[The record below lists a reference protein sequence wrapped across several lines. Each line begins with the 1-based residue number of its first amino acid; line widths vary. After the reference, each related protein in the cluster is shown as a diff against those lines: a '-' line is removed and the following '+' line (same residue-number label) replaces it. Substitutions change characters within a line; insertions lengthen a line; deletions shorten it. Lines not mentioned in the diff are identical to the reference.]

1 MTNAYYLRQSLDR
14 DLTKVSID
22 YQRKGIHKLCD
33 AKSWDAPVE
42 YLDRNVSAT
51 TGRRPGYEELCRD
64 IADGVVKRVAVWDM
78 DRLHR
83 QPRELEDFIDLAERH
98 GVELANVGGDV
109 DLSTP
114 SGRMFARMKGTVA
127 KYEVEQKSVRQ
138 KAANAERA
146 KNGKPWIQRSFGYD
160 GNTIVPKEAAAI
172 RKAAHALLN
181 GATLWSIAKDWNS
194 QQLKTS
200 KGYLWEGS
208 KVRQVLLRPSIAGL
222 AVHNGEILDGVTPA
236 WKPIIDRDT
245 WEAVRKY
252 LSDPKRFTGRSLGRK
267 HLLSG
272 IAYCGECGRRMGTTI
287 RPTKSGTKRVIYQC
301 KNVGCMKIVRDLT
314 KTDELVIGIITE
326 RLTDPEAACKLA
338 KPTVDTKK
346 LHNQIDTLRKL
357 ITATRDEY
365 NEGLIDARD
374 RNARIERTLAKL
386 SPLEDKLLGS
396 HMSRD
401 VKDLAGRP
409 DAADRFDA
417 LPLDRRRGVID
428 TLTTVTIHRQTNAGL
443 RFDPQAITV
452 DWR

>member
-14 DLTKVSID
+14 DLTKVSIA
-22 YQRKGIHKLCD
+22 YQREGLHKLCA
-33 AKSWDAPVE
+33 AKGWDAPVE

-51 TGRRPGYEELCRD
+51 TGRRPAYEDLCRD

-146 KNGKPWIQRSFGYD
+146 KNGKPWVQRSFGYD
-160 GNTIVPKEAAAI
+160 GNAIVPKEAAAI
-172 RKAAHALLN
+172 RKACRALLN
-181 GATLWSIAKDWNS
+181 GATLWSIAKEWNAKG
-194 QQLKTS
+194 LKTS
-200 KGYLWEGS
+200 KGYEWEGS
-208 KVRQVLLRPSIAGL
+208 KVRQTLLRPSIAGL
-222 AVHNGEILDGVTPA
+222 AIHDGAIIDDAKPQ
-236 WKPIIDRDT
+236 WKAIVDRDT
-245 WEAVRKY
+245 WESVRKY
-252 LSDPKRFTGRSLGRK
+252 LADPKRFTGRSMGRK

-272 IAYCGECGRRMGTTI
+272 IAYCGECGRRMGTMSK
-287 RPTKSGTKRVIYQC
+287 PTKSGAKRLAYQC
-301 KNVGCMKIVRDLT
+301 KNMGCMKIVRDLAR
-314 KTDELVIGIITE
+314 TDELVVGIITE
-326 RLTDPEAACKLA
+326 RLADPEAARKLS
-338 KPTVDTKK
+338 KPTVDTKA
-346 LHNQIDTLRKL
+346 LHERIDTQRKL
-357 ITATRDEY
+357 ITATREEY

-374 RNARIERTLAKL
+374 RNARIERILEKL

-401 VKDLAGRP
+401 VKDLAGKP
-409 DAADRFDA
+409 DAADRFEA

-428 TLTTVTIHRQTNAGL
+428 TLTTVTVHRQPKAGG
-443 RFDPQAITV
+443 RFDPEAITV
-452 DWR
+452 DWK

>member
-22 YQRKGIHKLCD
+22 YQRKGIHKLC
-33 AKSWDAPVE
+33 AGKGWDAPVE

-51 TGRRPGYEELCRD
+51 TGRRPAYEELCRD

-138 KAANAERA
+138 KAANQERA
-146 KNGKPWIQRSFGYD
+146 KNGKPWVQRSFGYD

-172 RKAAHALLN
+172 RTACHALLN
-181 GATLWSIAKDWNS
+181 GATLWSIAKDWNA
-194 QQLKTS
+194 QGLKTS

-208 KVRQVLLRPSIAGL
+208 KVRQMLLRPRNAGL
-222 AVHNGEILDGVTPA
+222 QVYDGEILDGVTPA
-236 WKPIIDRDT
+236 WKPIVDRDT
-245 WEAVRKY
+245 WESVRKY
-252 LSDPKRFTGRSLGRK
+252 LADPKRFTGRSLARK

-272 IAYCGECGRRMGTTI
+272 IAYCGECGRRMSTVTK
-287 RPTKSGTKRVIYQC
+287 PTKRGTKRVVYQC
-301 KNVGCMKIVRDLT
+301 KNMGCMKIVRALPR
-314 KTDELVIGIITE
+314 TDELVIGIITE
-326 RLTDPEAACKLA
+326 RLADPDAARKLA

-346 LHNQIDTLRKL
+346 LHDQIDTLRKL
-357 ITATRDEY
+357 ITATRDDY
-365 NEGLIDARD
+365 TEGLIDARD
-374 RNARIERTLAKL
+374 RNTRLERITAKL

-401 VKDLAGRP
+401 VKDLAGKP
-409 DAADRFDA
+409 DAADRFEA

-428 TLTTVTIHRQTNAGL
+428 TLTVVTIHRQKVGG
-443 RFDPQAITV
+443 RFEPEAVTI
-452 DWR
+452 DWK